1 MFLSKQDWPWNNIW
15 VEELRALWAHSI
27 MNAEIVTELLLYP
40 EILTHVWK
48 IAEIM
53 NHFIMIVSTPRDSHE
68 MNEALYNFV
77 WSK

>member
-1 MFLSKQDWPWNNIW
+1 
-15 VEELRALWAHSI
+15 

-53 NHFIMIVSTPRDSHE
+53 NYFIMIVSTPRDSHE

>member
-1 MFLSKQDWPWNNIW
+1 MFLSKQDGPWNNIG
-15 VEELRALWAHSI
+15 VERTQEHTGLTQLWTQKMLQSF
-27 MNAEIVTELLLYP
+27 NP

-68 MNEALYNFV
+68 MNKALYNFV